1 MANFTVKDPPEYNDE
16 MRMLEPNDPGHANV
30 FNPLIA
36 QLLNNDAFLKAIADA
51 AKKHMEDGNP
61 HVTTQDKEYWD
72 RKAETTAVTQSAAGL
87 MSAGD
92 KQKLDNVAEGAEVNQ
107 DAFSNV
113 KVGNVTITA
122 NGKTSTFTMEAGDN
136 ITLTADNATK
146 KVTIKSNRDNGNAE
160 TLDGYHAEH
169 FAAADHGHDGRYY
182 TKAESDNQLKTK
194 AAASHSHTKASI
206 IDFPTSMPPTE
217 HYHDGRYYTETEVNN
232 LLAGKAASS
241 HSHAYLP
248 LSGGTM
254 TGNLVMNVGK
264 KIQIYSG
271 SDSTSG
277 LFFDNKMDS
286 TKKVY
291 RICIGS
297 ISSSEGGEAHSL
309 MIRIE
314 GNFNDALYIGE
325 NYALASGYYS
335 IFCFNGYYYL
345 GSPHHPFKALYAN
358 TGTIQTSDREKKKDI
373 KEFDDKFIED
383 FIMGLVP
390 VSYMLRENESGR
402 THYGLIAQDVE
413 ELMDALNMDSKDFAG
428 FIKSPK
434 YETTTEEIEV
444 ENEVEDENGKKKIVK
459 EKRQNVKATLI
470 ENEYEYALRYEE
482 FISPIIKM
490 LQILNNKLSTQREE
504 IGKLKTQIEAL
515 KAK

>member
-1 MANFTVKDPPEYNDE
+1 MAEFVTKNPPEFSTE

-30 FNPLIA
+30 FNPLLE
-36 QLLNNDAFLKAIADA
+36 QLLNNDAFLKAVTDLAEQ
-51 AKKHMEDGNP
+51 HMKNGEI
-61 HVTTQDKEYWD
+61 HVTEKDKEYWD
-72 RKAETTAVTQSAAGL
+72 RKAETTAATQSVAGL

-92 KQKLDNVAEGAEVNQ
+92 KQKLDNVAANAEVNQ
-107 DAFSNV
+107 NAFSNIQ
-113 KVGNVTITA
+113 VGSVTITA

-146 KVTIKSNRDNGNAE
+146 KVIIKSNRDNGNAD

-217 HYHDGRYYTETEVNN
+217 HYHDGRYYTEAEVNS

-248 LSGGTM
+248 LSGGSM
-254 TGNLVMNVGK
+254 TGKLFSPFGINFSDKLYIAGLTISGMIGSARVLEFEAVDGGGYNGTILMGK
-264 KIQIYSG
+264 SLTDLNIYSLR
-271 SDSTSG
+271 SFYNNT
-277 LFFDNKMDS
+277 
-286 TKKVY
+286 
-291 RICIGS
+291 
-297 ISSSEGGEAHSL
+297 
-309 MIRIE
+309 
-314 GNFNDALYIGE
+314 
-325 NYALASGYYS
+325 
-335 IFCFNGYYYL
+335 YYL
-345 GSPHHPFKALYAN
+345 GDSSSKFKALYAI

-373 KEFDDKFIED
+373 KEFDDKFVED

-413 ELMDALNMDSKDFAG
+413 ELMDRLEMDSKDFAG
-428 FIKSPK
+428 FIKSPRYK
-434 YETTTEEIEV
+434 ETIEEIEV
-444 ENEVEDENGKKKIVK
+444 ENEVIGEDGKKKIVK
-459 EKRQNVKATLI
+459 EKHQNKKSVLV

-490 LQILNNKLSTQREE
+490 LQILNNKLDSQREE
-504 IGKLKTQIEAL
+504 IGKLKTEIETL
-515 KAK
+515 KAE

>member
-1 MANFTVKDPPEYNDE
+1 MANLIVKDPPEFTEEICAVTEADKITAE
-16 MRMLEPNDPGHANV
+16 LENQIKA
-30 FNPLIA
+30 A
-36 QLLNNDAFLKAIADA
+36 LLNNDVFLKVALEILLKTVNGHIEAG
-51 AKKHMEDGNP
+51 EI
-61 HVTTQDKEYWD
+61 HVTEKDKEYWD
-72 RKAETTAVTQSAAGL
+72 RKAETTAATQSAAGL

-92 KQKLDNVAEGAEVNQ
+92 KQKLDNVAANAEVNQ
-107 DAFSNV
+107 NAYSNI
-113 KVGNVTITA
+113 KIGEVTITA
-122 NGKTSTFTMEAGDN
+122 NGKTATFTLEAGSN
-136 ITLTADNATK
+136 ITLSADNAAK
-146 KVTIKSNRDNGNAE
+146 KIIITANRDGGNAE

-254 TGNLVMNVGK
+254 TGEIGMSLDRSIRWNNKDNASENALFVMIPNIINGSGARMA
-264 KIQIYSG
+264 IYPFG
-271 SDSTSG
+271 WST
-277 LFFDNKMDS
+277 FDNIYKG
-286 TKKVY
+286 
-291 RICIGS
+291 IIIGERYQGSNLS
-297 ISSSEGGEAHSL
+297 ISSLGTKLYDIGTL
-309 MIRIE
+309 D
-314 GNFNDALYIGE
+314 NKFN
-325 NYALASGYYS
+325 NVYAV
-335 IFCFNGYYYL
+335 
-345 GSPHHPFKALYAN
+345 

-373 KEFDDKFIED
+373 KEFDDKFVED
-383 FIMGLVP
+383 FIMGLIP
-390 VSYMLRENESGR
+390 VSYMFKENESGR

-413 ELMDALNMDSKDFAG
+413 ELMDRLEMDSKDFAG

-434 YETTTEEIEV
+434 YETIAEEIEV
-444 ENEVEDENGKKKIVK
+444 ENEVIGEDGKKKIVK
-459 EKRQNVKATLI
+459 EKRYDTKSVLV

-490 LQILNNKLSTQREE
+490 LQILNNKLDSQREE